1 MVLLVWSLGSGTI
14 RVPGSSGHALS
25 TTASPWMT
33 LTKKLIRMYL
43 GIMVPMMIPLKALSG
58 QTLNSGGHDGLACP
72 PVPLPIRLNR
82 KLFRDLIKKCCTV
95 FAITR
100 HLKCDALI
108 SFIWTTS
115 SRRSDALMA
124 MTQCILQLE
133 MQAVMTNLGRSLST
147 ANLWITIFN
156 LFWNHL
162 RSLDTMLWSSLIF
175 RAYSISQGM
184 SRVCPFSFLA
194 LVWPFANFLMDRWL
208 EIDPSTSEQFCWR
221 DPSGP
226 DVEQF
231 TDFWA
236 FTWFCMTTGSPSAIH
251 CSLEANFQQFFQL
264 GRGLHVSTSG
274 FASPSRASTFE

>member
-82 KLFRDLIKKCCTV
+82 KLFRELIKKCCTV

-115 SRRSDALMA
+115 SRRSDAQMA
-124 MTQCILQLE
+124 MTQCIQKVE
-133 MQAVMTNLGRSLST
+133 VQAVMTNFGKSLNT
-147 ANLWITIFN
+147 ADLWIKSIVFGTA
-156 LFWNHL
+156 
-162 RSLDTMLWSSLIF
+162 F
-175 RAYSISQGM
+175 R
-184 SRVCPFSFLA
+184 
-194 LVWPFANFLMDRWL
+194 LVHGSKMVQTP
-208 EIDPSTSEQFCWR
+208 
-221 DPSGP
+221 
-226 DVEQF
+226 
-231 TDFWA
+231 
-236 FTWFCMTTGSPSAIH
+236 TG
-251 CSLEANFQQFFQL
+251 C
-264 GRGLHVSTSG
+264 
-274 FASPSRASTFE
+274 